1 MVFKSNWESLPFLRV
16 ALLVIAGI
24 ICARYMPA
32 GIWYAGT
39 FATAVIAYLWC
50 YRLVMRRARAAN
62 LFYIGATVSV
72 YIAFFS
78 FGALRMWQV
87 EPRERMSL
95 HVPDSLVKAY
105 EADIIS
111 PVKPNTKGNSN
122 LTVQLVRVKTDSGW
136 LPANAK
142 VQLSVQ
148 ADSAN
153 AVLSGYGNRL
163 LIIGAPQPIEPPKN
177 PDGFDYR
184 QLMRNK
190 GIAYQHFV
198 KAGQWQLL
206 PYEPPFSL
214 RGLALRIQKWAD
226 HTLEQAMNSPMEA
239 GLASALIIGLK
250 DELDETLLRAYA
262 ATGIMHVLAVSGL
275 HVGILFT
282 ILSFVLKPL
291 QNHPQGKYAFAGI
304 VLLVL
309 WSYALITGLSP
320 SVMRAALM
328 FSLLNVG
335 QLLFGRRNSSF
346 NTLALSA
353 VILLAYDPLML
364 FQVGFQ
370 LSYAAVAGIMYFY
383 PRFYR
388 LWESRYWLTD
398 RIWQITCVS
407 VAAQLATFPLGIYYF
422 HQFPNYFLL
431 SNLFAIPLAFFILS
445 GGLAVLAFSWNN
457 FLAEL
462 LGWMLKWLAWL
473 NNYLAF
479 MVESLPFSATQTLYI
494 NQAELMAIY
503 GAIISITVFFVVRKQ
518 FWLAAAFTCALV
530 ISIATLMQRQ
540 ENERLLAVFH
550 TARHSSVL
558 WIGQGQSLLQADSS
572 LLAQPQQIR
581 YAFADFLLKRGIN
594 WENMPVATLGNAD
607 TLVAM
612 RRLSGG
618 FLYRKNGITVF
629 YLRQRVRKLPMPP
642 CDVLLIA
649 NNALRSLQTISKEQL
664 HKIRHVVL
672 DGSNSIRTA
681 RQLKRE
687 AAELGVPCHAVS
699 LDGAFLWQY

>member
-1 MVFKSNWESLPFLRV
+1 MLLKSNWESLPFLRV

-24 ICARYMPA
+24 ICARYMPS
-32 GIWYAGT
+32 GIYAGT
-39 FATAVIAYLWC
+39 FATAVIAYLWF
-50 YRLVMRRARAAN
+50 YRLVMHRAHAAN

-105 EADIIS
+105 EANIIS
-111 PVKPNTKGNSN
+111 SVKPNVKGNSN
-122 LTVQLVRVKTDSGW
+122 LTVQLVRVKTDRGW

-142 VQLSVQ
+142 AQLSIQ
-148 ADSAN
+148 ADSTN
-153 AVLSGYGNRL
+153 VGLLGYGNRL
-163 LIIGAPQPIEPPKN
+163 LITGAPQPIEPPKN

-198 KAGQWQLL
+198 KAEQWQLL
-206 PYEPPFSL
+206 PYEPSFSL
-214 RGLALRIQKWAD
+214 RRLALRIQKWAD
-226 HTLEQAMNSPMEA
+226 RALEQAMNSPMEA
-239 GLASALIIGLK
+239 GIASAIIIGLK
-250 DELDETLLRAYA
+250 DELDETLLRAYS

-275 HVGILFT
+275 HVGILFI
-282 ILSFVLKPL
+282 ILGFVLKPL
-291 QNHPQGKYAFAGI
+291 QNYPQGKYAFAGI
-304 VLLVL
+304 VLIVL

-320 SVMRAALM
+320 SVMRAVLM

-353 VILLAYDPLML
+353 IILLTYDPLML

-388 LWESRYWLTD
+388 LWEPRYWLTD

-407 VAAQLATFPLGIYYF
+407 GAAQLATFPLGIYYF

-431 SNLFAIPLAFFILS
+431 SNLFAIPLAFLILS
-445 GGLAVLAFSWNN
+445 SGLAVLFFLWNN

-462 LGWMLKWLAWL
+462 LGYMLKWLVWL

-479 MVESLPFSATQTLYI
+479 MVESLPFSATKALYI
-494 NQAELMAIY
+494 NQAELIAIY
-503 GAIISITVFFVVRKQ
+503 GVIISIAVFFVVRKQ

-530 ISIATLMQRQ
+530 VSIATLMQRQ

-558 WIGQGQSLLQADSS
+558 WMGQGQSLLQADSS

-607 TLVAM
+607 TLISM

-618 FLYRKNGITVF
+618 FIYRKNGVTVF
-629 YLRQRVRKLPMPP
+629 YIRQRVRKFSVPP

-649 NNALRSLQTISKEQL
+649 NNALRSLQMLSKEQL
-664 HKIRHVVL
+664 QEIRHVVL

-687 AAELGVPCHAVS
+687 AAELGISCHAVS
-699 LDGAFLWQY
+699 LDGAFLWKY